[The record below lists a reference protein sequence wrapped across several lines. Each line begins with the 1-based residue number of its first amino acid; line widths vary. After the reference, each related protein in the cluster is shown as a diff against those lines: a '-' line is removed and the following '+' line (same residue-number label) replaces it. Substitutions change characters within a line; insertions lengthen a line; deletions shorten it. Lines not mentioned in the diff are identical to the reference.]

1 MALNLLE
8 LIIGKK
14 YLYQSN
20 LDKVSFITKIK
31 ALIEENGA
39 EDKPKTKPFVGRVDE
54 NTLLIRENV
63 MLLQAFST
71 YFDAKIEGNEDGCRL
86 SGRIRISRWIAMLL
100 SFVLLFLIIV
110 SAFFVYLS
118 GMNEWIDLIML
129 IPVFI
134 FFMILVMI
142 FISINQE
149 TNQLEEILLN
159 KINF

>member
-14 YLYQSN
+14 YQYESK
-20 LDKVSFITKIK
+20 LDKSSFISKLK
-31 ALIEENGA
+31 ELIENNKEKD
-39 EDKPKTKPFVGRVDE
+39 EFKKRPFVGKVSE
-54 NTLLIRENV
+54 NALLIRENV

-71 YFDAKIEGNEDGCRL
+71 FFNAKIEGNDFGCRL
-86 SGRIRISRWIAMLL
+86 SGRIRINRWIALIL
-100 SFVLLFLIIV
+100 SFVLLFSIIV
-110 SAFFVYLS
+110 SSFFVYLS
-118 GMNEWIDLIML
+118 GMNEWIDLVMF
-129 IPVFI
+129 IPIFI
-134 FFMILVMI
+134 FFLILVMI